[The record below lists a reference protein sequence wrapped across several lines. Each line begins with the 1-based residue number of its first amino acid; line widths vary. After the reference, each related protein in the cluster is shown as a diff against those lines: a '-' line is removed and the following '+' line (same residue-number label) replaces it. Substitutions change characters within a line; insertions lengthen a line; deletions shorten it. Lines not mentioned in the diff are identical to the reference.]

1 MAIIT
6 QPLQLSL
13 KSYFSLQTGSIL
25 QTALFIDCC
34 TEINTTM
41 RISSEDTWSRE
52 HSPPMA
58 DHRRPS
64 TDEIFP
70 GCQREP
76 TRLLPH
82 ILAAQNQRTAKTT
95 SYLCHSQSIYS
106 VIQKNPSSR
115 FSYNFYQTV
124 VTFLVQILHAYYTFL
139 SMLDYKLLFNELQ
152 LRRSYAILIA
162 TTQFSLYVQN
172 VHHRPKCTLAFS
184 DIFPKQLG
192 ILVGILR
199 VYYTFLSTLDVR
211 LQIFIQLSPTM
222 TKLCHIKCMRPPSV
236 CFGRWWT
243 FWAYDGG
250 HA

>member
-192 ILVGILR
+192 IFSPTFIYLLHDPI
-199 VYYTFLSTLDVR
+199 YTR
-211 LQIFIQLSPTM
+211 LQTFIQLSPTVM
-222 TKLCHIKCMRPPSV
+222 KSCHIKCDHPACVS
-236 CFGRWWT
+236 
-243 FWAYDGG
+243 ANGG
-250 HA
+250 HFEHIMVVALNVA